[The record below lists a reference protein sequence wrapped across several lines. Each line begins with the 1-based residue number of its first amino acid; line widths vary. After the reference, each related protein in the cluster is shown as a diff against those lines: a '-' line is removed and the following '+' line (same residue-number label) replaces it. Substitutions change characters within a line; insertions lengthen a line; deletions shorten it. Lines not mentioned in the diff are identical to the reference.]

1 MPELEIVGG
10 DLLEQ
15 RVDAIV
21 NAWNR
26 NFIPW
31 WLLIPQGVS
40 RAIKRRAGY
49 QPFRELRR
57 LGVLRP
63 GQAVVTSAGRLPYKA
78 IIHVAALDTWW
89 RSSET
94 IIRDG
99 VHNALRAASEHQLV
113 SLALPLLGS
122 GTGGVPVARSL
133 AVTEDA
139 ARGADFAGR
148 VIVVIYA
155 PANSLASGPP
165 ASS

>member
-1 MPELEIVGG
+1 MPDPEIVHG
-10 DLLEQ
+10 DLLDQ

-26 NFIPW
+26 NFLPW

-40 RAIKRRAGY
+40 GAIKRRGGY

-63 GQAVVTSAGRLPYKA
+63 GQAVVTSAGRLPYRA
-78 IIHVAALDTWW
+78 IIHVAALSAWW
-89 RSSET
+89 RSSEP

-99 VHNALRAASEHQLV
+99 VHNALAVAAEQRFASV
-113 SLALPLLGS
+113 ALPLLGS
-122 GTGGVPVARSL
+122 GTGGVAVERSL

-139 ARGADFAGR
+139 VRSASFSGR
-148 VIVVIYA
+148 VVVVIHA
-155 PANSLASGPP
+155 KR
-165 ASS
+165 